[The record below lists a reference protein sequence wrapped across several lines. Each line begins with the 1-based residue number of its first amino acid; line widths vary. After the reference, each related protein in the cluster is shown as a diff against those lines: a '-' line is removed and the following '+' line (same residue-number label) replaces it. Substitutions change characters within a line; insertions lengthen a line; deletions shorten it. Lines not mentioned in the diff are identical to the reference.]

1 VRIEF
6 VNHASFLVESRGVR
20 LLCDPWLEGTAFN
33 DSWALLAK
41 SRFEVADFAS
51 VTHLWHSHEHP
62 DHFSPRTLTAVP
74 APVRATIP
82 FLYQETRDHKV
93 AGFARKLGFPVQEL
107 ASGRWHELAPGLRI
121 QIGAWRN
128 GDSWLCV
135 DDGETTLLNL
145 NDCAIDTAE
154 DVERIRSQLGGRPVD
169 VLFTQFSL
177 SAWEGNPEEAERRS
191 AGARCMLERAALQ
204 TQILAPRFVV
214 PFASFVW
221 FCHEENFYM
230 NREMNRI
237 DDVARHL
244 ASATAAAP
252 LVLYP
257 GDAWEI
263 GAPHDSQAAIQRY
276 LADGEDIGQRELERA
291 RRVTEA
297 ELVAES
303 RAFCGRLANPF
314 RLRLH
319 LAADSVRRR
328 DGRSGLRRGWDALR
342 MLTLGHDDPVAI
354 YVWDHRVAYQF
365 SLLTGLT
372 LAALAREACAVEVGS
387 ESLHYAFQMLW
398 GGATLQINGRFR
410 EIQPNA
416 RFAFLRPFW
425 LAEGLN
431 RGVSMSWRD
440 LVHRR
445 LRAPKPAPEATPEA
459 EAR

>member
-33 DSWALLAK
+33 DSWALLAE
-41 SRFEVADFAS
+41 SRFQPDDFAS

-62 DHFSPRTLTAVP
+62 DHFSPRTLGAIP
-74 APVRATIP
+74 AGVRARIP
-82 FLYQETRDHKV
+82 FLYQETLDHKV
-93 AGFARKLGFPVQEL
+93 ADFARKLGFPVREL
-107 ASGRWHELAPGLRI
+107 ASGRWHQVAPGLRI
-121 QIGAWRN
+121 RIGAWRN

-135 DDGETTLLNL
+135 HDGETTLLNL

-154 DVERIRSQLGGRPVD
+154 DVERIRSQLGGLPID

-177 SAWEGNPEEAERRS
+177 SAWEGNPEEVERRR

-204 TQILAPRFVV
+204 TRILSPRFVV

-237 DDVARHL
+237 DDAAGYL
-244 ASATAAAP
+244 AGATSAAP
-252 LVLYP
+252 VVLYP
-257 GDAWEI
+257 GDAWVV
-263 GAPHDSQAAIQRY
+263 GAAHDSQASIERY
-276 LADGEDIGQRELERA
+276 LADTEDIHRRERKRA
-291 RRVTEA
+291 RAVTES
-297 ELVAES
+297 ELLAES
-303 RAFCGRLANPF
+303 RAFCVRIADPL

-319 LAADSVRRR
+319 LAAESMRRR
-328 DGRSGLRRGWDALR
+328 DDRGWVRRTRDALR
-342 MLTLGHDDPVAI
+342 LLALGHDEPVAI
-354 YVWDHRVAYQF
+354 YLWDHGTAYRF
-365 SLLTGLT
+365 SLFTGLT
-372 LAALAREACAVEVGS
+372 LAALTRETCQVELGS

-410 EIQPNA
+410 EIRPGA
-416 RFAFLRPFW
+416 RLAFLKPFW

-431 RGVSMSWRD
+431 RGLTLSWRE
-440 LVHRR
+440 LVRR
-445 LRAPKPAPEATPEA
+445 RALALSRRGRRRGRPGS
-459 EAR
+459 